1 MGREESE
8 LDSRYAVFPVP
19 SRESKPNGPKGSWT
33 PAGARQRDL
42 VLSMQV
48 EDEAL
53 GFLKDD
59 SFTVEQFQETTV
71 MGEKGIGS
79 YWEKV
84 MEDSDDPVSKPTK
97 ESRFK
102 LWQVKKKKMDTVS
115 YQCLCRISTDR
126 STQSFAPT
134 SHLLL
139 HSLALQGVLG
149 TKSHLRW
156 LWGRR
161 EWGLGRSYMKRL
173 DGRKQRRKERN
184 GREMKREGC
193 VCVCV
198 CANLNRLLHV

>member
-42 VLSMQV
+42 VLSMQA

-79 YWEKV
+79 YWEK
-84 MEDSDDPVSKPTK
+84 SWK
-97 ESRFK
+97 
-102 LWQVKKKKMDTVS
+102 
-115 YQCLCRISTDR
+115 
-126 STQSFAPT
+126 TQMILYPSPPRKAG
-134 SHLLL
+134 S
-139 HSLALQGVLG
+139 S
-149 TKSHLRW
+149 S
-156 LWGRR
+156 GR
-161 EWGLGRSYMKRL
+161 
-173 DGRKQRRKERN
+173 
-184 GREMKREGC
+184 
-193 VCVCV
+193 
-198 CANLNRLLHV
+198 

>member
-1 MGREESE
+1 MKAGKECLGKEESE

-42 VLSMQV
+42 VLSMQA
-48 EDEAL
+48 EDDAL

-102 LWQVKKKKMDTVS
+102 LWQVKKKKW
-115 YQCLCRISTDR
+115 
-126 STQSFAPT
+126 TQLATNVYAGFPLIGQP
-134 SHLLL
+134 SHLHQLPI
-139 HSLALQGVLG
+139 SSF
-149 TKSHLRW
+149 TPW
-156 LWGRR
+156 L
-161 EWGLGRSYMKRL
+161 S
-173 DGRKQRRKERN
+173 KE
-184 GREMKREGC
+184 C
-193 VCVCV
+193 
-198 CANLNRLLHV
+198 